1 MMKKKILGWFIAL
14 LLLLLALPCTSF
26 ARQQYTITAEELTAL
41 DSRLQQQEILINK
54 SKAELNNLKQQLTT
68 SQQRLTEAK
77 QQSAQLQKQ
86 LDVLKKTSQ
95 MQQGLIESANQ
106 SLARY
111 EEEMQ
116 AQQKKIKRERDTAY
130 FILAGVV
137 MLAIKN

>member
-1 MMKKKILGWFIAL
+1 MMKKKILGWSIAL

-26 ARQQYTITAEELTAL
+26 AGQQYTITAEELTAL

-116 AQQKKIKRERDTAY
+116 AQQKKIKRERNTAY
-130 FILAGVV
+130 IILAGVV

>member
-1 MMKKKILGWFIAL
+1 MTRKIFVFIFL
-14 LLLLLALPCTSF
+14 LLLLYLPCTSF
-26 ARQQYTITAEELTAL
+26 AGQQYTITAEELTVL

-116 AQQKKIKRERDTAY
+116 AQQKKIKRERNTAY
-130 FILAGVV
+130 IILAGVV